1 MSELVKEVTEDNY
14 AAEVEQSTGL
24 FLLDFWAPW
33 CGPCKMIAPV
43 LDELATEYQGKLTIG
58 KLNVDKSPNV
68 AGKHGVQSIPTVL
81 FFKDGKVID
90 SFVGF
95 MAKDAIKEKIDAAI

>member
-1 MSELVKEVTEDNY
+1 MSDLVKEITEDNY
-14 AAEVEQSTGL
+14 QAEVEKAEGL

-43 LDELATEYQGKLTIG
+43 LDEIAAEYAGKLTIG
-58 KLNVDKSPNV
+58 KLNVDKSPGV

-95 MAKDAIKEKIDAAI
+95 MAKDAIKEKIQASL

>member
-1 MSELVKEVTEDNY
+1 MSDLVKEVTEESYQTDVEK
-14 AAEVEQSTGL
+14 AEGL

-43 LDELATEYQGKLTIG
+43 LDELASEYTGKITIG
-58 KLNVDKSPNV
+58 KLNVDKSPSI

-81 FFKDGKVID
+81 FVKNGEIVD

-95 MAKDAIKEKIDAAI
+95 MAKDAIKEKINALI

>member
-1 MSELVKEVTEDNY
+1 MSDLVKEVTEESYQTDVEK
-14 AAEVEQSTGL
+14 AEGL

-43 LDELATEYQGKLTIG
+43 LDELASEYSDKITIG
-58 KLNVDKSPNV
+58 KLNVDKSPSI

-81 FFKDGKVID
+81 FIKNGEIVD

-95 MAKDAIKEKIDAAI
+95 MAKDAIKEKINALV